1 MDQSLCKITFV
12 CPPDSAD
19 HITELMLN
27 FDPPLPGFTTWMA
40 DGHGFGFGGTTVSER
55 VRGRVKRS
63 VIVAVL
69 DRGAAAGLLDLIAT
83 KGAVAH
89 LTYWTEPVEGFG
101 QMRRTDSV
109 AQRGSEGLDAQATTE
124 SDR

>member
-19 HITELMLN
+19 HITELMLS

-40 DGHGFGFGGTTVSER
+40 EGHGFGFGNATVGER

-69 DRGAAAGLLDLIAT
+69 DRRVAAGLLDLIAA

-89 LTYWTEPVEGFG
+89 LIYWTEPVDGFG
-101 QMRRTDSV
+101 QMRRTDAA
-109 AQRGSEGLDAQATTE
+109 AQQGGEGLDTQPTNAE
-124 SDR
+124 R